1 MYKLIVISSGE
12 GACSARR
19 RGGPEFSRW
28 QQSTM
33 LKQARGSLRRH
44 LRCAARVRT
53 APPELV
59 LDSFPAT
66 KLIDVTFF
74 STPRISAQK
83 LSLRRNFYDPE
94 LASAN
99 PHKNTQPLFCISC
112 APSVDIPPACAVKL
126 SLPKRFRVEN
136 HDSTRFKSTSP
147 RFFLTRFIWDNPC
160 SFFFTCTI
168 NTELT
173 AFTFART
180 VTFAPTKTN

>member
-1 MYKLIVISSGE
+1 MGGSQ
-12 GACSARR
+12 RR
-19 RGGPEFSRW
+19 
-28 QQSTM
+28 
-33 LKQARGSLRRH
+33 SLRCH

-53 APPELV
+53 PPPELV

-66 KLIDVTFF
+66 KLIGVTFF
-74 STPRISAQK
+74 STLRISAQN
-83 LSLRRNFYDPE
+83 LSLRRNFYDPD

-99 PHKNTQPLFCISC
+99 PCKNTQPLFCISC
-112 APSVDIPPACAVKL
+112 APSVDIPPAYAVKL
-126 SLPKRFRVEN
+126 SFPKRFRAEN

-173 AFTFART
+173 ASSFVRT
-180 VTFAPTKTN
+180 VTFAPAKK